1 MMETKRCRDCGV
13 HLFRVHQERKGPAW
27 LSGVRIWRESKR
39 WRGNSKSTGLLSF
52 LLVLSTLL
60 VAVSPVAAI
69 SIVPSKPRDRLI
81 GEARYPTPSDG
92 KFLNFRLVL
101 DWSPGSNTLTGRFSC
116 QPRRGLGMYTGNCPL
131 SRGPLIGT
139 LTSQLGEAGVTPSF
153 YRVAFR
159 VSGNGGA
166 CDFSAF
172 FPYLQLRDP
181 RIYTLDG
188 AYQCSDGAG
197 TTTQTGRF
205 SALLQHR

>member
-1 MMETKRCRDCGV
+1 METKRCRDGGV
-13 HLFRVHQERKGPAW
+13 HLWRVDQERKGPAW
-27 LSGVRIWRESKR
+27 LPRVRIWRESKR
-39 WRGNSKSTGLLSF
+39 WRGNMKLTGLLSF
-52 LLVLSTLL
+52 LLVLSALL
-60 VAVSPVAAI
+60 AAASPVAAI
-69 SIVPSKPRDRLI
+69 GPVPLKPRDRLI
-81 GEARYPTPSDG
+81 GEARYPTLSDG

-101 DWSPGSNTLTGRFSC
+101 DWQPGSNTVTGGFSC
-116 QPRRGLGMYTGNCPL
+116 QPRRGLGMFTGNCPL

-153 YRVAFR
+153 YRAAFR
-159 VSGNGGA
+159 VSGNGGT

-172 FPYLQLRDP
+172 FPHLQLSEP

>member
-1 MMETKRCRDCGV
+1 MATKRWRDCGV
-13 HLFRVHQERKGPAW
+13 HLWRVHQERKRPAW
-27 LSGVRIWRESKR
+27 LPRVRIWRESKR
-39 WRGNSKSTGLLSF
+39 GRGNTKFTGLPSF
-52 LLVLSTLL
+52 LLMLSALL
-60 VAVSPVAAI
+60 AAAPVAAI
-69 SIVPSKPRDRLI
+69 GIVPRKPTDRLI
-81 GEARYPTPSDG
+81 GEASYPTLSDG
-92 KFLNFRLVL
+92 KILNLRLAL
-101 DWSPGSNTLTGRFSC
+101 NWQPGSNTVTGRFSC

>member
-1 MMETKRCRDCGV
+1 MMATKRWRDCGV
-13 HLFRVHQERKGPAW
+13 HLWRVHQERKGPAW
-27 LSGVRIWRESKR
+27 LPRVRIRRESKR
-39 WRGNSKSTGLLSF
+39 GRGNMKFTGLPSF
-52 LLVLSTLL
+52 LLMLSALL
-60 VAVSPVAAI
+60 AAAPVAAI
-69 SIVPSKPRDRLI
+69 GIVPRKPTDRLI
-81 GEARYPTPSDG
+81 GEASYPTLSDG
-92 KFLNFRLVL
+92 KILNLRLAL
-101 DWSPGSNTLTGRFSC
+101 NWQPGSNTVTGRFSC

>member
-1 MMETKRCRDCGV
+1 MMATKRWRDCGV
-13 HLFRVHQERKGPAW
+13 HLSRVHQERKRPAW
-27 LSGVRIWRESKR
+27 LPR
-39 WRGNSKSTGLLSF
+39 WRGNMKFTGLPSF
-52 LLVLSTLL
+52 LLMLSALL
-60 VAVSPVAAI
+60 AAAPVAAI
-69 SIVPSKPRDRLI
+69 SIVPHKPTDRLI
-81 GEARYPTPSDG
+81 GEASYPTLSDG
-92 KFLNFRLVL
+92 KILNLRLAL
-101 DWSPGSNTLTGRFSC
+101 NWQPGSNTVTGRFSC

-139 LTSQLGEAGVTPSF
+139 LTSQLGEAGGTPSF

>member
-1 MMETKRCRDCGV
+1 MMATKRWRDCGV
-13 HLFRVHQERKGPAW
+13 HLWRVHQERKRPAW
-27 LSGVRIWRESKR
+27 LPRVRIWREAKR
-39 WRGNSKSTGLLSF
+39 GRGNMKFTGLPSF
-52 LLVLSTLL
+52 LLMLSALL
-60 VAVSPVAAI
+60 AAAPVAAI
-69 SIVPSKPRDRLI
+69 GIVPRKPTDRLI
-81 GEARYPTPSDG
+81 GEASYPTLSDG
-92 KFLNFRLVL
+92 KILNLRLAL
-101 DWSPGSNTLTGRFSC
+101 NWQPGSNTVTGRFSC

>member
-1 MMETKRCRDCGV
+1 MK
-13 HLFRVHQERKGPAW
+13 F
-27 LSGVRIWRESKR
+27 
-39 WRGNSKSTGLLSF
+39 TGLPSF
-52 LLVLSTLL
+52 LLMLSALL
-60 VAVSPVAAI
+60 AAAPVAAI
-69 SIVPSKPRDRLI
+69 GIVPRKPTDRLI
-81 GEARYPTPSDG
+81 GEASYPTLSDG
-92 KFLNFRLVL
+92 KILNLRLAL
-101 DWSPGSNTLTGRFSC
+101 NWQPGSNTVTGRLSC

-139 LTSQLGEAGVTPSF
+139 LTSQLGQAGVTPSF

>member
-1 MMETKRCRDCGV
+1 MMATKRWRDCGV
-13 HLFRVHQERKGPAW
+13 HLWRVHQERKRPAW
-27 LSGVRIWRESKR
+27 LPRVRIWRESKR
-39 WRGNSKSTGLLSF
+39 GRGNMKFTGLPSF
-52 LLVLSTLL
+52 LLMLSALL
-60 VAVSPVAAI
+60 AAAPVAAI
-69 SIVPSKPRDRLI
+69 GIVPRKPTDRLI
-81 GEARYPTPSDG
+81 GEASYPTLSDG
-92 KFLNFRLVL
+92 KILNLRLAL
-101 DWSPGSNTLTGRFSC
+101 NWQPGSNTVTGRLSC

-139 LTSQLGEAGVTPSF
+139 LTSQLGQAGVTPSF

-159 VSGNGGA
+159 VSGNGGV